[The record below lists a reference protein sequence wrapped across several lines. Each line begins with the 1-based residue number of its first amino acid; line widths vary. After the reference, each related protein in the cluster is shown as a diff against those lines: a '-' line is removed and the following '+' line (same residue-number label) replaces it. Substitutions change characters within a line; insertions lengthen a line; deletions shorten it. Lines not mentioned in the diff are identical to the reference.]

1 MPYALCL
8 KAMLTQYQLSSRL
21 SSSRKFTTDSRSR
34 EGGCMAVEDS
44 FELAS
49 LLCTSQAGGDTVPSL
64 LRQFEGSRTQRVT
77 RVFNS
82 SRQIGKLAQVNTA
95 IGCLLRNGIYKLTPT
110 RFADLQFKWLFD
122 YQPQWNQ
129 TRTNHSE
136 SEERRV

>member
-1 MPYALCL
+1 
-8 KAMLTQYQLSSRL
+8 
-21 SSSRKFTTDSRSR
+21 
-34 EGGCMAVEDS
+34 MAVEDS

-95 IGCLLRNGIYKLTPT
+95 LGCLLRNGIYKLFTNLSKACVSAPVPPLGLATPG
-110 RFADLQFKWLFD
+110 L
-122 YQPQWNQ
+122 
-129 TRTNHSE
+129 
-136 SEERRV
+136 